1 MKFTSELLKGSTKN
15 LILSAVSRKEMYGY
29 EIVKEIRDVSEDII
43 TLGEGSMYPAL
54 HELEKLGYLSSHWVE
69 QNGAP
74 DRKYYKITRKG
85 RKVLKTALGEW
96 KVFTKAV
103 NQIYGIAR

>member
-15 LILSAVSRKEMYGY
+15 LILSALSRKEMYGY
-29 EIVKEIRDVSEDII
+29 EIVKEIRETSEDII

-54 HELEKLGYLSSHWVE
+54 HELEKHGYLDSYWQSQE
-69 QNGAP
+69 GTP

-85 RKVLKTALGEW
+85 RKLLKEAKQEW
-96 KVFTKAV
+96 HLFSKAV
-103 NQIYGIAR
+103 NQIYGII